1 MNEFSG
7 FLDRWWGGEAEQQIL
22 QGLSIWNKVKQIVFF
37 LQLLVS
43 LRSPIIGEAGSS
55 ILEKGRSTFQQHLFS
70 KHWKLLKWSND
81 QSPLKCR
88 AWWTPPWVGPKRQT
102 HQRGRTHTGSGAYPT
117 TTSPSCSTRMS
128 PFSRTSRYLSESKWF
143 QNMHPGEHPGVS
155 FIQVN
160 KDGRSSCNFEDCP
173 NSPTA
178 NVVQTFAGSNEVW

>member
-1 MNEFSG
+1 MNSQG
-7 FLDRWWGGEAEQQIL
+7 SWIDGEEERLNNQYFKVFQ
-22 QGLSIWNKVKQIVFF
+22 SETKSNKLFVK
-37 LQLLVS
+37 LLVS
-43 LRSPIIGEAGSS
+43 LTGFSETKCAIIGDSRSS
-55 ILEKGRSTFQQHLFS
+55 VTWFNSICSPNIGNC
-70 KHWKLLKWSND
+70 WND

-128 PFSRTSRYLSESKWF
+128 PFSRTSRFPSESKWF

-178 NVVQTFAGSNEVW
+178 NVVQTFAGSNKVWW

>member
-1 MNEFSG
+1 MNKFSG
-7 FLDRWWGGEAEQQIL
+7 FLDRWRGGEAEQPIL
-22 QGLSIWNKVKQIVFF
+22 QGFSIKVKHIVCSNIS
-37 LQLLVS
+37 Q
-43 LRSPIIGEAGSS
+43 SPTSHWVLGDKMANYRWFEIFCNMI
-55 ILEKGRSTFQQHLFS
+55 QQHLFS

-88 AWWTPPWVGPKRQT
+88 AWWTPPWLGPKRQT

-117 TTSPSCSTRMS
+117 TMSPSCSTRML

-178 NVVQTFAGSNEVW
+178 NVVQTFAGSNKVW